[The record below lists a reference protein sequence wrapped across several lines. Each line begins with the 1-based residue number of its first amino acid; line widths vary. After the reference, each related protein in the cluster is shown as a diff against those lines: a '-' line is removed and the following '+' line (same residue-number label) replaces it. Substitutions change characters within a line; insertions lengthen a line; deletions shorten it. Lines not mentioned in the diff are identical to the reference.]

1 MENKLPSLSCGIIMP
16 ISAMYGYPAKHWEE
30 IKAIYTDVAQQC
42 GFTNVQLVSEDKAS
56 GVIHTNIIKNLFE
69 NDIVICDVSGK
80 NPNVMFELGL
90 RIAFDKPVVVTKD
103 NETKISFDIATL
115 KYLEYPK
122 TQHHGEIEKF
132 KQELDKCLKA
142 TLEKNPSYLQSF
154 GINYSRVDNSETFL
168 QKLSSI
174 EKDVRLTKIL
184 MLQNQSSLS
193 NLNDLIPF
201 DPVERLNRKLGIKS

>member
-1 MENKLPSLSCGIIMP
+1 MESTSLSCGIIMP
-16 ISAMYGYPAKHWEE
+16 ISAMDGYLAKHWEE
-30 IKAIYTDVAQQC
+30 IQAIYIDVAQKC
-42 GFTNVQLVSEDKAS
+42 GLSNAKLVSEEKSS

-90 RIAFDKPVVVTKD
+90 RIAFDKPVIVTKD
-103 NETKISFDIATL
+103 DETKISFDIAPL

-122 TQHHGEIEKF
+122 TQHHGGIEKF
-132 KQELDKCLKA
+132 KIDLTECLQA
-142 TLEKNPSYLQSF
+142 TLEKSPSYLQSF
-154 GINYSRVDNSETFL
+154 GINYSRVDNSEAFL

-184 MLQNQSSLS
+184 TLQNQSNLS

-201 DPVERLNRKLGIKS
+201 DPVARLNRKLGIKS